1 MALAMT
7 SSSPQPPPH
16 PHRRRRRSHPA
27 TPAPNAKSKPRA
39 KALPLLSDVG
49 VGRDPAAIKYYAR
62 VASNLAGAGRLRDFL
77 LAAEGLRAATG
88 DDPGFAARI
97 SSRLLSRGVVAALHT
112 CGLPHVLEFLRDAE
126 RVGVPAAGMLDTE
139 ASDAIADACRTLL
152 DERRMTEFVEVV
164 EALAQYGFFVQGIVN
179 PMDVLKIFV
188 RKRDPD
194 MAIRYARIF
203 PNSQLLLCNTME
215 AFGKRKVL
223 KHALTVFGALK
234 NQLGGIN
241 MFACRSIIDIC
252 GHCGSSVQARIIFEG
267 LLADKITPNTYVFNS
282 LMNVNAHSFSYNFS
296 VYKHMQKLGIRPDL
310 TTYNILL
317 KTCCNA
323 KEYNLAQELYEEMK
337 KKECDGLLKLDVFT
351 YSTMMKVFADAKMW
365 KMASKIKENMQAAG
379 VRLNLVTWSSLINA
393 YANSGL
399 IDRGIEVLE
408 EMIRDGCQPTAPCF
422 NIILTACVKS
432 CQYDRA
438 FRLFYSWK
446 ESGIKISLSPEEK
459 GYIDGSFTFCGEHPN
474 NGGIML
480 VVPFRPTVTT
490 YNILMKACGTNGER
504 AKSVMNEMR
513 RSGLC
518 PDLISWSILMNI
530 YGTSQNRDGAIQ
542 ALRRMQRIGIKLNVA
557 AYTVAIKA
565 CAESKDLKLALH
577 LFEEMKTH
585 QLKPNLVSDIQNSP
599 DSSQQIWII
608 TGSPAMLSN
617 LSGNEEGR
625 FTALRRQQFTKDAEI
640 KGYLS
645 LHTEKRYE
653 ANDYYLKELIVEWCE
668 GVLSSGNGNRDFYD
682 LDLNH
687 NTKESFNFL
696 LEKVAT
702 FLQEDVDQN
711 QIVDVRGLS
720 KVEARIVVLSVLR
733 KIKENYIIGKT
744 IHDDVVIITGNE
756 KASSIEAQTSAVD
769 VEHAIVAVLTDEL
782 GLEVL
787 IGPGSRP
794 PISSTT
800 DASTKSKSNLLQ
812 ASKNLA
818 RRPQGMIKI
827 TINSLNHWL
836 RKKAVRVAP

>member
-7 SSSPQPPPH
+7 SSSPQPPP
-16 PHRRRRRSHPA
+16 PSHRRRRRSQPA
-27 TPAPNAKSKPRA
+27 TPKLKSRA
-39 KALPLLSDVG
+39 KALPLLSNVG
-49 VGRDPAAIKYYAR
+49 VGRDPTTIKYYAR

-77 LAAEGLRAATG
+77 LAAEGLRAAAG
-88 DDPGFAARI
+88 DDAGFAGRI
-97 SSRLLSRGVVAALHT
+97 SARLLSRGVAAALRDR
-112 CGLPHVLEFLRDAE
+112 GLPHVLDFLRDAE
-126 RVGVPAAGMLDTE
+126 RVGVPAAAMLDGE
-139 ASDAIADACRTLL
+139 ASDAIGAACRMLL

-164 EALAQYGFFVQGIVN
+164 EALAQYGFFVQSIAN
-179 PMDVLKIFV
+179 QMDVLKIFV

-203 PNSQLLLCNTME
+203 PHSQLLLCNIME

-223 KHALTVFGALK
+223 KHALTVFGAIK
-234 NQLGGIN
+234 IQPGGIN

-296 VYKHMQKLGIRPDL
+296 VYKHMQNLGVPPDL
-310 TTYNILL
+310 TSYNILL

-323 KEYNLAQELYEEMK
+323 REFNLAQEIYEEMK

-351 YSTMMKVFADAKMW
+351 YSTMMKVFADVKMW
-365 KMASKIKENMQAAG
+365 KMASNIKKDMQAAG

-393 YANSGL
+393 YANSDL
-399 IDRGIEVLE
+399 VDRAIEILE

-446 ESGIKISLSPEEK
+446 ESGIRISLSPEQK
-459 GYIDGSFTFCGEHPN
+459 GCLDGSFTFCIEHPS
-474 NGGIML
+474 NGGIVL

-518 PDLISWSILMNI
+518 PDIISWSILMNI

-542 ALRRMQRIGIKLNVA
+542 ALRRMQRIGIRLNVA

-565 CAESKDLKLALH
+565 CVESKDLKLALH

-585 QLKPNLVSDIQNSP
+585 QLKPNLVTYKTLLTARSKYGSLQEV
-599 DSSQQIWII
+599 QQCLAIYQEMRKA
-608 TGSPAMLSN
+608 G
-617 LSGNEEGR
+617 
-625 FTALRRQQFTKDAEI
+625 
-640 KGYLS
+640 
-645 LHTEKRYE
+645 YE

-668 GVLSSGNGNRDFYD
+668 GVLSSHSGNRGFYD
-682 LDLNH
+682 LDLKH
-687 NTKESFNFL
+687 KKKESFNLL

-711 QIVDVRGLS
+711 QTVDVRGLS

-733 KIKENYIIGKT
+733 KMKEKYILGRAIQ
-744 IHDDVVIITGNE
+744 DDVVIITGNE
-756 KASSIEAQTSAVD
+756 KTPSSVVETSAVE
-769 VEHAIVAVLTDEL
+769 VEHAIVTVLTDDL

-787 IGPGSRP
+787 IGPGNRP
-794 PISSTT
+794 PVSSKPK
-800 DASTKSKSNLLQ
+800 APTKSRSNLEQ
-812 ASKNLA
+812 ASNFFA
-818 RRPQGMIKI
+818 RKPQGVIKI
-827 TINSLNHWL
+827 PINSLNHWL
-836 RKKAVRVAP
+836 KKKAVRVVQ

>member
-7 SSSPQPPPH
+7 SSPPQPPP
-16 PHRRRRRSHPA
+16 PPSHRRRRRSQPS
-27 TPAPNAKSKPRA
+27 TPKLKPRA

-49 VGRDPAAIKYYAR
+49 VGRDPTAIKYYAR

-77 LAAEGLRAATG
+77 LAAEGLRAAAG
-88 DDPGFAARI
+88 DDASFAARI
-97 SSRLLSRGVVAALHT
+97 SARLLSRGVAAALRDR
-112 CGLPHVLEFLRDAE
+112 GLPHVLEFLRDAE
-126 RVGVPAAGMLDTE
+126 RRRRNARRRRRRRSRGRLPDAAGG
-139 ASDAIADACRTLL
+139 AAHAGVRGG
-152 DERRMTEFVEVV
+152 RRGPSSKRH
-164 EALAQYGFFVQGIVN
+164 GFFIQGIVN

-188 RKRDPD
+188 RKRDPN

-203 PNSQLLLCNTME
+203 PHSQLLLCNTME
-215 AFGKRKVL
+215 SFGKRKEL
-223 KHALTVFGALK
+223 KHALTVFGAIK
-234 NQLGGIN
+234 DQLGGIN

-296 VYKHMQKLGIRPDL
+296 VYKHMQVVNLGVPPDL
-310 TTYNILL
+310 TSYNILL

-323 KEYNLAQELYEEMK
+323 REFNLAQEIYDEMK
-337 KKECDGLLKLDVFT
+337 KKERDGLLKLDVFT
-351 YSTMMKVFADAKMW
+351 YSTMMKVFADAKVW
-365 KMASKIKENMQAAG
+365 KMASKIKEDMQVAG

-399 IDRGIEVLE
+399 IDRAIEVLE

-432 CQYDRA
+432 SQYDRT

-446 ESGIKISLSPEEK
+446 QSGIKISLSPEHK
-459 GYIDGSFTFCGEHPN
+459 GCLDDNFTFCKEHPS
-474 NGGIML
+474 NGGTVL

-490 YNILMKACGTNGER
+490 YNILMKACGSNGER

-513 RSGLC
+513 RNGLC

-530 YGTSQNRDGAIQ
+530 YGTSQNKDGAIQ
-542 ALRRMQRIGIKLNVA
+542 ALRRMQRVGIRLNVT

-565 CAESKDLKLALH
+565 CVENKDLKLALH

-585 QLKPNLVSDIQNSP
+585 QLKPNLVTYKTLLTARNKYGSLQEV
-599 DSSQQIWII
+599 QQCLAIYQEMRKA
-608 TGSPAMLSN
+608 GVSH
-617 LSGNEEGR
+617 
-625 FTALRRQQFTKDAEI
+625 D
-640 KGYLS
+640 
-645 LHTEKRYE
+645 RYQ

-668 GVLSSGNGNRDFYD
+668 GVLSSGNGNRDFYGVD
-682 LDLNH
+682 LKH
-687 NTKESFNFL
+687 KRKESFNLF

-702 FLQEDVDQN
+702 FLQEDADQN

-720 KVEARIVVLSVLR
+720 KVEARIVVLSLLR
-733 KIKENYIIGKT
+733 KIKEQYLLGRT
-744 IHDDVVIITGNE
+744 VQDDVVIFTGHE
-756 KASSIEAQTSAVD
+756 KTSSTEVETSAVD
-769 VEHAIVAVLTDEL
+769 VDHAIVTVLTDEL

-787 IGPGSRP
+787 IGPASRP
-794 PISSTT
+794 PVSFTPKAVTRSR
-800 DASTKSKSNLLQ
+800 SNLEQ
-812 ASKNLA
+812 SSKHSA
-818 RRPQGMIKI
+818 RRPQGVIKI
-827 TINSLNHWL
+827 PINSLNHWL
-836 RKKAVRVAP
+836 KKKAVRSVQ

>member
-7 SSSPQPPPH
+7 SSSPQPPP
-16 PHRRRRRSHPA
+16 PSHRRRRRPHPA
-27 TPAPNAKSKPRA
+27 APELRPRA
-39 KALPLLSDVG
+39 RALPLLSDVGAG
-49 VGRDPAAIKYYAR
+49 VGRDPAAIKFYAR

-77 LAAEGLRAATG
+77 LAAEGLRAAAG
-88 DDPGFAARI
+88 DDAGFAARI
-97 SSRLLSRGVVAALHT
+97 SARLLSRGVAAALRDQ
-112 CGLPHVLEFLRDAE
+112 GLPHVLEFLRGAE
-126 RVGVPAAGMLDTE
+126 RVGVPAAGMLDADAT
-139 ASDAIADACRTLL
+139 DAIGAACRMLL
-152 DERRMTEFVEVV
+152 EERRMEEFVEVV
-164 EALAQYGFFVQGIVN
+164 ESLAQHGFFIQGIVN

-194 MAIRYARIF
+194 MAIRYARIY
-203 PNSQLLLCNTME
+203 PHSQLLLCNTME
-215 AFGKRKVL
+215 AFGKRKEL
-223 KHALTVFGALK
+223 KHALVVFGAIK
-234 NQLGGIN
+234 DQLGGIN

-296 VYKHMQKLGIRPDL
+296 VYKHMQNLGVLPDL
-310 TTYNILL
+310 TSYNILL

-323 KEYNLAQELYEEMK
+323 REFNLAQDIYEEMK
-337 KKECDGLLKLDVFT
+337 KKERDGLLKLGVFT
-351 YSTMMKVFADAKMW
+351 YSTMMKVFADAKDW
-365 KMASKIKENMQAAG
+365 KMASKIKEDMDVAG

-399 IDRGIEVLE
+399 IDHAIEVLE

-446 ESGIKISLSPEEK
+446 QSGIKISLSPEQKERL
-459 GYIDGSFTFCGEHPN
+459 DDSFTFCKEYPS
-474 NGGIML
+474 NGGTVL

-490 YNILMKACGTNGER
+490 YNILMKACGSNGER

-513 RSGLC
+513 RNGLC
-518 PDLISWSILMNI
+518 PDIISWSILMNI

-542 ALRRMQRIGIKLNVA
+542 ALRRMQRVGIRLNVT

-565 CAESKDLKLALH
+565 CVESNDLKLALH

-585 QLKPNLVSDIQNSP
+585 QLKPNLVTYKTLLTARSKYGSLQEV
-599 DSSQQIWII
+599 QQCLAIYQEMRK
-608 TGSPAMLSN
+608 A
-617 LSGNEEGR
+617 
-625 FTALRRQQFTKDAEI
+625 
-640 KGYLS
+640 GYQ
-645 LHTEKRYE
+645 

-668 GVLSSGNGNRDFYD
+668 GVLSSRSGNRDFYG
-682 LDLNH
+682 LNLKD
-687 NTKESFNFL
+687 NTKESFNLF

-733 KIKENYIIGKT
+733 KIKEQYLLGRAVQ
-744 IHDDVVIITGNE
+744 DDVVIFTGHE
-756 KASSIEAQTSAVD
+756 KTSSAEAETSAVD
-769 VEHAIVAVLTDEL
+769 VEHTIVAVLTDDL

-787 IGPGSRP
+787 IGPISRP
-794 PISSTT
+794 PVTSKPNTT
-800 DASTKSKSNLLQ
+800 SRSRTDLQQ
-812 ASKNLA
+812 ASKHSA
-818 RRPQGMIKI
+818 RRPQGVIKI
-827 TINSLNHWL
+827 PINSLNHWL
-836 RKKAVRVAP
+836 KKKAVRTVQ